1 LQLTAK
7 KRFSSGFSFD
17 LNYTWSKFLSTQD
30 SSGWGGDGGTQ
41 VCQIATLPGI
51 NYGLSNFD
59 RPQMFTGD
67 VVYQL
72 PVGKGRTWLS
82 NTNALVDGVLGGWQA
97 SAIFTAESG
106 TPFTA
111 VMGTQNLTGALSGNW
126 YPNIVGNPYLS
137 NPTIQEWFNTAAFTQ
152 PAAFTFGNEGRNIL
166 RGPNLIDVDFSM
178 GKNFA
183 FPVFSERANLQLRF
197 DATNILNHPS
207 FANIGTTN
215 AGIITSTTAGGR
227 ALQLGARFSF

>member
-1 LQLTAK
+1 
-7 KRFSSGFSFD
+7 
-17 LNYTWSKFLSTQD
+17 
-30 SSGWGGDGGTQ
+30 
-41 VCQIATLPGI
+41 
-51 NYGLSNFD
+51 
-59 RPQMFTGD
+59 MFTGD

-111 VMGTQNLTGALSGNW
+111 VMGTQNLTGAPSGNW

-183 FPVFSERANLQLRF
+183 FPVFSERANMQLRF

-207 FANIGTTN
+207 FANPNANIGTTN

-227 ALQLGARFSF
+227 ALQFGARFSF